1 MSNYLLHN
9 YIYDNKK
16 LNKIIN
22 NIVIG
27 SDDDNKLNSNIS
39 LDYMFLY
46 KYYKIDIKQ
55 IKEIIKRDNIV
66 SEEFEKE
73 FDGWVDKNLKKLY

>member
-1 MSNYLLHN
+1 LLHN
-9 YIYDNKK
+9 YIYDSKK

-27 SDDDNKLNSNIS
+27 SDDDSKLNSNIS

-46 KYYKIDIKQ
+46 KYYKIDINK
-55 IKEIIKRDNIV
+55 IKDIIKKDNIV
-66 SEEFEKE
+66 TEEFNKE
-73 FDGWVDKNLKKLY
+73 FDEWYIKNLKNKN

>member
-9 YIYDNKK
+9 YIYDNNK

-55 IKEIIKRDNIV
+55 IKEIIKKDNIV
-66 SEEFEKE
+66 TEEFEKE
-73 FDGWVDKNLKKLY
+73 FDGWCKSLKNII